1 MLHPSHSGI
10 DVIEFNWLMRFRLVA
25 SPASQDIYVAANITT
40 TGLSLFGVT
49 SFGQIAFAKYLP
61 FAHAEFESELEE
73 LTDVLS
79 QKYLLCWHVNALKV
93 TIFQARTATKQK
105 QQRDI
110 PLSSVSLFLKK
121 QKFVNISSHF
131 ASNASVTS
139 LLSGAMPEIV
149 ETARQMLLK
158 YQLPA
163 ELLMTAAE
171 TLALRK
177 ISEHSSVASHAA

>member
-1 MLHPSHSGI
+1 MGTSS
-10 DVIEFNWLMRFRLVA
+10 A
-25 SPASQDIYVAANITT
+25 SLDIFVAANITT
-40 TGLSLFGVT
+40 TGLSLFGLN
-49 SFGQIAFAKYLP
+49 SIGQIAFAKYLP
-61 FAHAEFESELEE
+61 FAQAEFESELEE
-73 LTDVLS
+73 LTEVLA

-93 TIFQARTATKQK
+93 TFFQARTTTKQK

-110 PLSSVSLFLKK
+110 PLSCVSSFLKK
-121 QKFVNISSHF
+121 QKFVNISSYF

-139 LLSGAMPEIV
+139 LLSGEMSEIV
-149 ETARQMLLK
+149 ETARQMLIRN
-158 YQLPA
+158 QLPA